1 MNYTASGSLLFQ
13 LHILVVLVLSVVA
26 AFLPSPRQAVRT
38 ESQITR
44 PHYFYSNHDDGVL
57 LRMRTPRNK
66 KQLSSS
72 SSSRTRLFATGGGGV
87 DKGWNILELTS
98 GIVPQGPLVTIAS
111 ESWKW
116 IWKRFMTELAPQ
128 DRRTGTYQRPGYGF
142 ASHIGDADHPAQPG
156 RYHLYTGNPCPWCHR
171 VVLALKLLGLDTT
184 SDEEQHVGWTV
195 LEDNPRKASR
205 GGWIFADTRPDA
217 NFQCQ
222 DLRQLYQELS
232 PGYQGRCT
240 APLLVDKV
248 SRTIVSNESSEIV
261 RMLNDHVTGLLGETE
276 RKVATTRM
284 ERINLVPESLR
295 TEIDETNEWVY
306 RLLNNGV
313 YRCGFSTTQTAYEAA
328 AADVQQ
334 GLERCERILLSQPF
348 LCGSQFT
355 EADLRLLPTLLR
367 FDAVYGP
374 FFKASYARVRD
385 YPALHAWLQRCW
397 DIPAVSESIDLADA
411 CASYYRQLFPLNPGG
426 IVPAPPV
433 TAATLGLVD
442 PSASVMTQPTVVGD
456 KK

>member
-1 MNYTASGSLLFQ
+1 MNYYASCSLVFHL
-13 LHILVVLVLSVVA
+13 LHVAVLVLALILTVDA
-26 AFLPSPRQAVRT
+26 AFLTSSRCASFPAVRVGT
-38 ESQITR
+38 ESQPNT
-44 PHYFYSNHDDGVL
+44 SSCSDGV
-57 LRMRTPRNK
+57 
-66 KQLSSS
+66 
-72 SSSRTRLFATGGGGV
+72 RLFATGTPGSGSGGGGGGDL
-87 DKGWNILELTS
+87 DKGWNLLELTS

-116 IWKRFMTELAPQ
+116 VWQRFMTELAPQ

-142 ASHIGDADHPAQPG
+142 ASQIGDADHPAQPEG

-171 VVLALKLLGLDTT
+171 VVLAMKLLGLT
-184 SDEEQHVGWTV
+184 SQEHHIGWTE

-205 GGWIFADTRPDA
+205 GGWIFADARPDTD
-217 NFQCQ
+217 FDCQ
-222 DLRQLYQELS
+222 DLRQLYQLLS

-248 SRTIVSNESSEIV
+248 SRTIVSNESADIV
-261 RMLNDHVTGLLGETE
+261 RMLNDHATALLGKTE
-276 RKVATTRM
+276 GEVS
-284 ERINLVPESLR
+284 INLVPESLR
-295 TEIDETNEWVY
+295 AAIDETNEWVY

-313 YRCGFSTTQTAYEAA
+313 YRCGFSTTQAAYEAA

-334 GLERCERILLSQPF
+334 GLERCEQTLQTQPF

-367 FDAVYGP
+367 FDAVYAP
-374 FFKASYARVRD
+374 FFKASYSRVRD

-397 DIPAVSESIDLADA
+397 DLPAVPESIDLADA
-411 CASYYRQLFPLNPGG
+411 CSSYYRQLFPLNPGG

-442 PSASVMTQPTVVGD
+442 RKSASQC
-456 KK
+456 

>member
-1 MNYTASGSLLFQ
+1 MNYPSCSLVFHL
-13 LHILVVLVLSVVA
+13 LHVVVIVQVITVDA
-26 AFLPSPRQAVRT
+26 AFLPSHLRT
-38 ESQITR
+38 ETQPISLPSACRI
-44 PHYFYSNHDDGVL
+44 
-57 LRMRTPRNK
+57 
-66 KQLSSS
+66 
-72 SSSRTRLFATGGGGV
+72 SRTRACYDGGTGVRLFATGTPGSGSGGGDGL
-87 DKGWNILELTS
+87 DKGWNLLELTS

-116 IWKRFMTELAPQ
+116 VWQRFMTELAPQ

-142 ASHIGDADHPAQPG
+142 AAQIGDADHPAQPG

-171 VVLALKLLGLDTT
+171 VVLAMKLLGLT
-184 SDEEQHVGWTV
+184 SPHHIGWTE

-205 GGWIFADTRPDA
+205 GGWIFAEARPDTD
-217 NFQCQ
+217 FDCQ
-222 DLRQLYQELS
+222 DLRQLYQLLS

-248 SRTIVSNESSEIV
+248 SRTIVSNESSDIV
-261 RMLNDHVTGLLGETE
+261 RMLNDHATALLGETE
-276 RKVATTRM
+276 SEVS
-284 ERINLVPESLR
+284 INLVPESLR
-295 TEIDETNEWVY
+295 AAIDETNEWVY

-313 YRCGFSTTQTAYEAA
+313 YRCGFSTTQAAYEAA

-334 GLERCERILLSQPF
+334 GLERCEQILQTQPF

-367 FDAVYGP
+367 FDAVYAP
-374 FFKASYARVRD
+374 FFKASYSRVRD

-397 DIPAVSESIDLADA
+397 DLPAVPESIDLADA
-411 CASYYRQLFPLNPGG
+411 CSSYYRQLFPLNPGG

-442 PSASVMTQPTVVGD
+442 RKSAS
-456 KK
+456 